1 MYTLGMLQFGLR
13 AHDFG
18 KLPPEQLALSL
29 SYYKPSSIQLALAKA
44 LSGTPSESGMLT
56 PGYARRIKKAFDAHN
71 IAISVLGCYI
81 NPVHPDPHMREKA
94 LRKFEEHLAACRDFG
109 CAVVGTETGSCNAD
123 CSYNPSTQNE
133 STFDLLCSS
142 VERMVN
148 TAEKYGVR
156 VGIEPVAHQHTI
168 DSAEKMQRLIERI
181 PSPNLSVIFDP
192 VNLIPLTG
200 FESSQEVFFDKAFDA
215 FGEKIAVIHAKD
227 FVLIDG
233 KKKGDLPSGT
243 GDLNY
248 EVFFKKLIEKKPFID
263 VLLENSIPSKLE
275 ETFSFLQSVITKIS
289 TVV

>member
-1 MYTLGMLQFGLR
+1 MLQFGLR

-44 LSGTPSESGMLT
+44 LSGTPSELGMLT
-56 PGYARRIKKAFDAHN
+56 PGYARRIKKAFDAHD

-81 NPVHPDPHMREKA
+81 NPVHPDSQMREKA
-94 LRKFEEHLAACRDFG
+94 LKKFEEHLAACRDFG

-123 CSYNPSTQNE
+123 CSYHPSTQGE
-133 STFDLLCSS
+133 AAFDLLCTS
-142 VERMVN
+142 VERMVKA
-148 TAEKYGVR
+148 AEKYGVR
-156 VGIEPVAHQHTI
+156 VGIEPVAYQHTI
-168 DSAEKMQRLIERI
+168 DNAEKMQRLIERI

-192 VNLIPLTG
+192 VNLIPQSG
-200 FESSQEVFFDKAFDA
+200 FESSQEDFFNKAFDA

-227 FVLIDG
+227 FVIIDG

-243 GDLNY
+243 GNLDY

-263 VLLENSIPSKLE
+263 VLLENTVPDKLE
-275 ETFSFLQSVITKIS
+275 ETFTFLQAVISKINA
-289 TVV
+289 